1 MRIGEVDQQFLENE
15 RLSKIESQIKNAK
28 SRQLDKISEA
38 DPYSELETARKIA
51 QRNSKFE

>member
-1 MRIGEVDQQFLENE
+1 LENE

-38 DPYSELETARKIA
+38 DPYSEIETARKIA